1 MLFSCLS
8 DACLD
13 WWCNNRRGRRK
24 CKVPVSLL
32 LRCWW
37 WCFKRTKCN
46 LLWKVLLN
54 HFAFKKYA
62 HSLSLICSKRHTCY
76 FWNYVLFKI
85 SSLLKTIIYH
95 LFTTFSFWKF
105 VSLLV
110 FIVNIAWI
118 YTIWRILLFFAFIW
132 QWDENNDV
140 WIKIII
146 SKNTLIQ

>member
-46 LLWKVLLN
+46 LPRKILLN
-54 HFAFKKYA
+54 HFTFKKYA
-62 HSLSLICSKRHTCY
+62 QSLSLICSKRHTCY
-76 FWNYVLFKI
+76 FWNYILFKI

-95 LFTTFSFWKF
+95 PFTTFFFWKF

-118 YTIWRILLFFAFIW
+118 YTILSDKYSYCNTCFKDFIVVCVNLAVGW
-132 QWDENNDV
+132 KQWCMD
-140 WIKIII
+140 
-146 SKNTLIQ
+146 